1 MSVTPS
7 TKQINIDK
15 TVKQTLLFCR
25 WRLMN
30 LMVLQDSYSQLT
42 LEYVYDG
49 IFLQNSQI
57 LHFNESPLK
66 LLSWPGTEHELVLN
80 FPIFFAFINHAGFG
94 LNLANENKSTLL
106 AWALAK
112 YCFSLRSE
120 PGLLFC
126 WCCAQIPVCSHDA
139 GSNDSEVPICHSC
152 T

>member
-1 MSVTPS
+1 MSVAPS
-7 TKQINIDK
+7 TKQIS
-15 TVKQTLLFCR
+15 TKQWSR
-25 WRLMN
+25 PSWRLMN
-30 LMVLQDSYSQLT
+30 LMVLWNSYSHLT

-49 IFLQNSQI
+49 IFLWNSQI

-80 FPIFFAFINHAGFG
+80 FPFFFFFAFINHAGFG
-94 LNLANENKSTLL
+94 LHLANENKSTLL
-106 AWALAK
+106 ALALAK
-112 YCFSLRSE
+112 YCFSLHSE

-126 WCCAQIPVCSHDA
+126 WWCAQIPVCSHDA